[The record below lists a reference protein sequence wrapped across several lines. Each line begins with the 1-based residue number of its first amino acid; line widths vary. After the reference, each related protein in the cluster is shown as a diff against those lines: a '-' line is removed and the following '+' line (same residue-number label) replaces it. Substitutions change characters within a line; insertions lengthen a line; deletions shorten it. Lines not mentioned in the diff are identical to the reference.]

1 MFIAKPNLNN
11 TMGTA
16 EFPTEKEAIEYLE
29 KYTGIE
35 MDFEVVRRKDKT
47 TGKTKVISR
56 TSDWY
61 LLGKLTKTNG

>member
-11 TMGTA
+11 TMGTV

-29 KYTGIE
+29 KYTGVE
-35 MDFEVVRRKDKT
+35 MDFEVVRRKDKL
-47 TGKTKVISR
+47 TGKSKVVSR

-61 LLGKLTKTNG
+61 LIGKLVNNG

>member
-11 TMGTA
+11 TMGTT

-29 KYTGIE
+29 KYTGVE
-35 MDFEVVRRKDKT
+35 MDFEVRRKKDKL
-47 TGKTKVISR
+47 TGKSKVVSR

-61 LLGKLTKTNG
+61 LLGKLIKA

>member
-35 MDFEVVRRKDKT
+35 MDFEVVRRKDKLVSKCVSLQLYSAT
-47 TGKTKVISR
+47 
-56 TSDWY
+56 D
-61 LLGKLTKTNG
+61 LL

>member
-11 TMGTA
+11 TMGTT
-16 EFPTEKEAIEYLE
+16 EFSTEKEAIEYLE

-35 MDFEVVRRKDKT
+35 MDFEVRRKKDKL
-47 TGKTKVISR
+47 TGKTKVVSR

-61 LLGKLTKTNG
+61 LIGKLVNNG